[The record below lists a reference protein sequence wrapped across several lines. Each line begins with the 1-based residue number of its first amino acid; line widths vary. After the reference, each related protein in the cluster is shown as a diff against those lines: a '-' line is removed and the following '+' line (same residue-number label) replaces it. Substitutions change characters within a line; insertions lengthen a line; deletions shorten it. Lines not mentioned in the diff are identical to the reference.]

1 MSNDKK
7 VDDIDLLLG
16 KANEQ
21 TKKFIKQLELEEKH
35 ERVETIDSIVNDI
48 KATKTQT
55 ELNKSRF
62 IYEIK
67 SGLGQTI
74 KERPNDVRIIKKP
87 WHQKFKTWIKNIFTK
102 F

>member
-1 MSNDKK
+1 MDSSKK
-7 VDDIDLLLG
+7 VDDIDLLLS
-16 KANEQ
+16 KANKQ
-21 TKKFIKQLELEEKH
+21 TKEFIKNLKLEENN

-48 KATKTQT
+48 KATKNQT

-62 IYEIK
+62 INDIK

-74 KERPNDVRIIKKP
+74 KERPNDIRIIKKP
-87 WHQKFKTWIKNIFTK
+87 WYQKFKTWIKNIFTK